1 MHSVPCCHLIDYFS
15 CSKWVSIHVCPSL
28 LPETLILSSWLKK
41 FVPIYS
47 SCDFLLDEKMSLV
60 SSLWLILPV
69 LVHHMHRII
78 QLSSFQSLS
87 CVWLCDLM
95 HCSTPGFYVL
105 HHLPELAQ
113 THVPWVSDAIWPCHS
128 LLSPSR
134 LTSTFPSIR
143 VFSKDL
149 AVLIRW
155 PKYWSFSFSISFSNE
170 NSGSISFRIDWFDLL
185 AVQGTL
191 KSLLQHHSSKASIL
205 QCSAFFMVQLSH
217 PYMTNRKTI
226 AVAYGLVYV
235 RFIYWT
241 LLFQHLKKEG
251 T

>member
-128 LLSPSR
+128 LLSPSL

-149 AVLIRW
+149 AVTYLG
-155 PKYWSFSFSISFSNE
+155 K
-170 NSGSISFRIDWFDLL
+170 
-185 AVQGTL
+185 A
-191 KSLLQHHSSKASIL
+191 SLSAHSKARQKMRAWLTVPAGS
-205 QCSAFFMVQLSH
+205 
-217 PYMTNRKTI
+217 
-226 AVAYGLVYV
+226 GLCDD
-235 RFIYWT
+235 
-241 LLFQHLKKEG
+241 G
-251 T
+251 TDGAA

>member
-15 CSKWVSIHVCPSL
+15 CSKWVSIHVRPSL

-47 SCDFLLDEKMSLV
+47 SCDFLLDEKISLV

-87 CVWLCDLM
+87 CVWLCDLT

-113 THVPWVSDAIWPCHS
+113 THVPWVSDAIWSRHPLS
-128 LLSPSR
+128 SPS
-134 LTSTFPSIR
+134 LPDFNLSQHQG
-143 VFSKDL
+143 VFQRFGSSHQVVK
-149 AVLIRW
+149 VL
-155 PKYWSFSFSISFSNE
+155 E
-170 NSGSISFRIDWFDLL
+170 L
-185 AVQGTL
+185 Q
-191 KSLLQHHSSKASIL
+191 LQH
-205 QCSAFFMVQLSH
+205 QFFQWIFRVNFL
-217 PYMTNRKTI
+217 
-226 AVAYGLVYV
+226 
-235 RFIYWT
+235 
-241 LLFQHLKKEG
+241 
-251 T
+251 

>member
-113 THVPWVSDAIWPCHS
+113 THIHWVGDAIQPSHP
-128 LLSPSR
+128 LLSPYPPAFNLSQHQG
-134 LTSTFPSIR
+134 FFQR
-143 VFSKDL
+143 VSSLHQVAK
-149 AVLIRW
+149 VLELQLQHQFFQWI
-155 PKYWSFSFSISFSNE
+155 
-170 NSGSISFRIDWFDLL
+170 FRINSRARVWTKETDSRELCVILSYFASGILL
-185 AVQGTL
+185 RKKL
-191 KSLLQHHSSKASIL
+191 K
-205 QCSAFFMVQLSH
+205 
-217 PYMTNRKTI
+217 
-226 AVAYGLVYV
+226 
-235 RFIYWT
+235 
-241 LLFQHLKKEG
+241 
-251 T
+251 